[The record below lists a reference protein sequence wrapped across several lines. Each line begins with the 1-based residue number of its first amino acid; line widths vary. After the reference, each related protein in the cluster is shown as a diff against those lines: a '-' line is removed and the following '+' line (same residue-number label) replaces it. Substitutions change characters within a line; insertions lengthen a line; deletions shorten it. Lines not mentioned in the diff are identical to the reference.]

1 MVVKLWGRCGGVF
14 KVQKSIERAK
24 SLRTI
29 VNLIRKGTVDFV
41 THVKMSPGSRLTS
54 EVAFAFQRTND
65 FIEPISNSQVM
76 LAWDSLRLHSNSDT
90 CFYLNSK
97 WKAIVTNRMFSVCNF
112 NPRESPNDSQ
122 VFSGPLQGISPPM
135 TGQATKYANVTTN
148 RKTWSHPESPALWYS
163 EHNFKCS
170 MWDGLIFC
178 RLSGLSL

>member
-1 MVVKLWGRCGGVF
+1 MVVKLWGWCGGVF
-14 KVQKSIERAK
+14 KVQKSTERAK

-29 VNLIRKGTVDFV
+29 VNLTRKGTVDLV
-41 THVKMSPGSRLTS
+41 TQVKMSPGSRLTFV
-54 EVAFAFQRTND
+54 EQ
-65 FIEPISNSQVM
+65 ISNSQVM

-97 WKAIVTNRMFSVCNF
+97 WKAIVMNRMFSVCNF

-135 TGQATKYANVTTN
+135 TGQATKYVNVTAN

-163 EHNFKCS
+163 EHNFICS
-170 MWDGLIFC
+170 MWDGPIFC